1 MLMCFQ
7 NNELN
12 VSKNCSNGHGGSQE
26 KRSSYRAREIG
37 ALEIA
42 AEQVC
47 LPFQMTK
54 QRNIY
59 SCAVALYSLKSR
71 YLMHAFFWK

>member
-47 LPFQMTK
+47 FPFQTTK
-54 QRNIY
+54 
-59 SCAVALYSLKSR
+59 
-71 YLMHAFFWK
+71 